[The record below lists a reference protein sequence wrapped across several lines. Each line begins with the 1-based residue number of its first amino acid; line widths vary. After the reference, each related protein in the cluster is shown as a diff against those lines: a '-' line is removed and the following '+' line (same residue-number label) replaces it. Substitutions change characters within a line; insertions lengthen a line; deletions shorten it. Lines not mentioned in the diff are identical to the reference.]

1 MEDFSKEQELHQIL
15 QATGKLPRRVA
26 TKEQVQKRQ
35 EKKLKKKLKKSQR
48 GYMNEMNLFFQE
60 EERQIYRTVY
70 DDVEK
75 LVIEQKGKVTAID
88 AMIIND
94 LCIARIRVFRKARME
109 SNFNRFMDRVAPQDP
124 QTQSLQCM
132 KALGLLSDKK
142 TEASNKD
149 MLAKALGKEAIDSNG
164 DLVAIEFSREQWEKE
179 QDGFKVSLQS
189 MTPENPNTSYNDTFA
204 DLEGD
209 DLVMGDPNANKA

>member
-15 QATGKLPRRVA
+15 QATGKLPPRIA
-26 TKEQVQKRQ
+26 TKEQIKRRLD
-35 EKKLKKKLKKSQR
+35 KKLKKKLKKSQR

-75 LVIEQKGKVTAID
+75 LVIDQKGKVTAID
-88 AMIIND
+88 AMLIND

-142 TEASNKD
+142 TESSNKD
-149 MLAKALGKEAIDSNG
+149 MLAKALGKEAVDSNG
-164 DLVAIEFSREQWEKE
+164 DLVAVEFSREQWEKE